1 MARQVSRSSATS
13 TIVDHGNSTG
23 ESFILRGLR
32 FASSVIG
39 PSLIGDRIG
48 LVDRLDKIQQRSITS
63 ACEFINDANRLVL
76 RLEPDDE
83 QGLQEA
89 LRSYVTGSTFI
100 TSALFGHRTA
110 PKTLPVNFFGHWA
123 RVQSYDEEQ
132 ATVPWFVVA
141 VALAWCRFVGEMWTS
156 HPDNLHLANETRST
170 LRELGVHTNNE
181 SLVRILE
188 TVSDDELRLSIDHLL
203 NGKDTRN
210 ALDRSIQ
217 TTLTLVKQQ
226 VEPMLPIVAQS
237 EIQAIGRSFVHTME
251 TMSTQSA
258 ETSNKLDEFVGIE
271 LIGPFRLM
279 ARMSLGPDQRT
290 EETHVAALEQLH
302 HRIMQDM
309 KSSVD
314 ASRAARET
322 NKLVTRHREDVWG
335 GNVNMHPAVVDRMEV
350 PSNDGASTYHPSTL
364 GGSLKADRDLDFGD
378 YEENELEEDE
388 EVEEEEDEEEE
399 EEASNMEEEEGDR
412 DKDQAIDRA
421 IQERQRMNITER
433 MFGLVPVSGE
443 QAPLVFDE
451 DSTSTYAP
459 SSLGGL
465 SKPWSRG
472 APSIASDHPSLFG
485 PVTDAIAITDRSR
498 DSGPVMIPAQRT
510 LTLMDEKES
519 EYAPSVLSGFS
530 MAQRTRSAVGRLGRA
545 PSVRS
550 HVLPHAPPLLLSDE
564 ERMEDPMDS
573 AILQLS
579 AEATERWATNASAST
594 TEDEMIIREGSTV
607 ASLMNDNETL
617 SHQMSSHRAGEEG
630 LVLQLTQAHS
640 ELGHVTAA
648 LVAKNRD
655 IARLNETIETEREK
669 HDRDVEQL
677 QRDLE
682 SQSKVAK
689 ELQLQLNT
697 LHARAAETTQYV
709 DTIQRESVEA
719 MEHLNQELNA
729 KSQDCQTMRRE
740 ARDLSEAVDRTR
752 TELDSVIHEL
762 NSTRQQNQAAVAER
776 DRLQAIVM
784 QMTEEQFR
792 RDSTITEMGATVGQ
806 LMENKQALES
816 QVKVSNEEKNQLE
829 ARLEELQQTKDTEME
844 RARSTLEELSRRNND
859 LEDSLRNTMSQAAA
873 LERTVTVDRE
883 GQQVQA
889 QEKDRE
895 LLRTEEARQ
904 QLETALGEAR
914 IEANE
919 TQRVYEQ
926 LQSAILE
933 LRRVVGLIDENAQAT
948 LSMLP
953 DQIKQV
959 TTTVKQQSC
968 HRDEAIGAIRRLADR
983 LSVENGDT
991 TLISEVV
998 GQVISKID
1006 DQFREVTE
1014 THRGLVALVNRP
1026 GATSEESSITS
1037 TSLSQLI
1044 PLAQARVSEVE
1055 ERAEDMTRAL
1065 LEVAR
1070 ITGTRGEADVSSQEV
1085 IDRVTRMNDE
1095 KMAMQ
1100 RGLQGMAE
1108 VTVATPP
1115 LELIRLAQAKF
1126 RALST
1131 LEKSYS
1137 EEVLSLRRRSDLL
1150 QESLDKAQLDYER
1163 EKASKQREIHEL
1175 RGELNRLETQQLEK
1189 LREATRDHEERQ
1201 NLDKCRA
1208 LLENATRDLNSITLQ
1223 KRVVEQKLAQREVEW
1238 QRQLTEVNTAS
1249 ALVEEQIK
1257 ALKQRIRELEQAS
1270 RDRDVTEVTA
1280 RTESEAR
1287 ETALRQEVIQC
1298 QERLESMQQRLDQTT
1313 VEYNRF
1319 QEEVERER
1327 AQWQE
1332 QVETFNRQLAEA
1344 APGEAITLRLERDQL
1359 KRELLDL
1366 NARLNHVEQTRT
1378 ERDRLEA
1385 VNEQLKVRLEECE
1398 RHRSFQDDLVSELKH
1413 QVATLEQRIHEAD
1426 RITAIVHPPLT
1437 EPEFQED
1444 EIPGLPSSSPE
1455 WQPGQSELD
1464 QKLENLGEQI
1474 AKRELELLVLDDKV
1488 EQYKSQLADI
1498 LDQIE
1503 NAEVTLAKLRDTIE
1517 FIHPQ
1522 DVPPSLSDDV
1532 SIASETPPASP
1543 VSHFPIVNLSEW
1555 KERFP
1560 SVKPS
1565 YHGAKRWVLA
1575 LGELEKNNKTC
1586 DLILLDNLLDPRKR
1600 FVYQEDLEYILRETL
1615 AFAVHWGGASLE
1627 RQRQRNKALRGLDN
1641 LQRIA
1646 LQAKG
1651 HRTDDAFRLA
1661 IVCELILF
1669 NGHGIAYEG
1678 AVLQRYCELVLELA
1692 MAVTFCWRSS
1702 DAQQRQR
1709 LILSERDLPVNDST
1723 AIVVRFAESIFQ
1735 TFDRTVL
1742 VRTLL
1747 RTLVQARQGK
1757 VIDVPVV
1764 VSSPRVWN
1772 PRESLWCEFEDEVP
1786 ISAPTFWV
1794 EEQLDR
1800 AAMLVPGLV
1809 HVMRDQTIVLMEENL
1824 TYVQLARLD
1833 NDHGGREDCILLV
1846 GQRDSWVVVDPLSVE
1861 DEDVPQT
1868 KGMQLIGVI
1877 RAPQGV
1883 TCHIDRG
1890 FALMTWIREVF
1901 VHGMPLQ
1908 GVIFQGQ
1915 SDKIRCTLEHYFKC
1929 MFH

>member
-1 MARQVSRSSATS
+1 MARQASRSSASS
-13 TIVDHGNSTG
+13 TIVDHSNSTLR

-32 FASSVIG
+32 FASTVIG
-39 PSLIGDRIG
+39 PSLVEGRIG
-48 LVDRLDKIQQRSITS
+48 LVDRVNEIQERSITS

-76 RLEPDDE
+76 RLESGDE
-83 QGLQEA
+83 EGLQEA
-89 LRSYVTGSTFI
+89 FRSYVRGSTFI
-100 TSALFGHRTA
+100 TSALFGHRTD
-110 PKTLPVNFFGHWA
+110 PVTLPVNFFGHWA
-123 RVQSYDEEQ
+123 HVQSYDEGP
-132 ATVPWFVVA
+132 ATVPWFIVA

-156 HPDNLHLANETRST
+156 HSENPHLANETRCT

-181 SLVRILE
+181 SLVRMLE
-188 TVSDDELRLSIDHLL
+188 NVSDDELRLSIDHLL
-203 NGKDTRN
+203 NGEDTRN

-226 VEPMLPIVAQS
+226 VEPMLQIDAGS

-251 TMSTQSA
+251 TVTTQSA
-258 ETSNKLDEFVGIE
+258 GTSNEFGEYVGLE

-279 ARMSLGPDQRT
+279 ARMSLRPDLGT

-302 HRIMQDM
+302 HRIMQEM
-309 KSSVD
+309 KRSVD
-314 ASRAARET
+314 ASRAAGET
-322 NKLVTRHREDVWG
+322 NKLVARHREYVWG
-335 GNVNMHPAVVDRMEV
+335 GNVNMHPAVVDRVEV

-364 GGSLKADRDLDFGD
+364 GGSLNADRDLDFGD
-378 YEENELEEDE
+378 YEENEQ
-388 EVEEEEDEEEE
+388 EEEEEEEEE
-399 EEASNMEEEEGDR
+399 EEASKMEEEESDR
-412 DKDQAIDRA
+412 DNDQAIDRA

-433 MFGLVPVSGE
+433 VFGLLPVSGE
-443 QAPLVFDE
+443 QTPLAFDE

-472 APSIASDHPSLFG
+472 APSIASDRSLLV
-485 PVTDAIAITDRSR
+485 PVADAITERSR
-498 DSGPVMIPAQRT
+498 DTGPVMIPAERT
-510 LTLMDEKES
+510 LNLMDEKES

-530 MAQRTRSAVGRLGRA
+530 MAQRTRSAVGRLDRA

-550 HVLPHAPPLLLSDE
+550 DVLPDAPLLPLSGE

-573 AILQLS
+573 VILQLS
-579 AEATERWATNASAST
+579 AEMTEQWAANASAST

-617 SHQMSSHRAGEEG
+617 SQQMSSHRAGEED
-630 LVLQLTQAHS
+630 LVLKLTQAHS
-640 ELGHVTAA
+640 ELGQASAA

-669 HDRDVEQL
+669 HDHDVEQL

-689 ELQLQLNT
+689 ELKLQLNA
-697 LHARAAETTQYV
+697 LYARAAETTQYV
-709 DTIQRESVEA
+709 DTIQRESAEA
-719 MEHLNQELNA
+719 MKHLNQELNA
-729 KSQDCQTMRRE
+729 KSQDCQTMRQE
-740 ARDLSEAVDRTR
+740 ARELTEAVDRTR
-752 TELDSVIHEL
+752 TELDSVVHEL
-762 NSTRQQNQAAVAER
+762 HATRQQNQAAVAER
-776 DRLQAIVM
+776 DRLQARVM
-784 QMTEEQFR
+784 QMTEEESS
-792 RDSTITEMGATVGQ
+792 RDATITEMGATVGQ
-806 LMENKQALES
+806 LVENKQALEL
-816 QVKVSNEEKNQLE
+816 QVKVSNEEKNRLQ
-829 ARLEELQQTKDTEME
+829 ARLEELQQTREMEME

-859 LEDSLRNTMSQAAA
+859 LEDSLRNTLSRTAA
-873 LERTVTVDRE
+873 LERTVAADRE

-895 LLRTEEARQ
+895 LLRAEEARQ
-904 QLETALGEAR
+904 QLETALEEAR

-926 LQSAILE
+926 LQSTILE
-933 LRRVVGLIDENAQAT
+933 LRQVVGLTDENAPAT
-948 LSMLP
+948 SSMLS

-959 TTTVKQQSC
+959 STTVKQQRGQ
-968 HRDEAIGAIRRLADR
+968 RDEAIGAIRRLADR

-998 GQVISKID
+998 RQVISKID

-1026 GATSEESSITS
+1026 GATSEESSVAS
-1037 TSLSQLI
+1037 TSLSQLVR
-1044 PLAQARVSEVE
+1044 LAQARVSEVE
-1055 ERAEDMTRAL
+1055 ERAEDATRAL

-1070 ITGTRGEADVSSQEV
+1070 ITGTREEAEVSTQEV
-1085 IDRVTRMNDE
+1085 IDRVTRTTDE

-1100 RGLQGMAE
+1100 RGLQEIAE
-1108 VTVATPP
+1108 VTVVTPP

-1126 RALST
+1126 RALSK
-1131 LEKSYS
+1131 LEKAYS

-1163 EKASKQREIHEL
+1163 EKASRQREIRHL
-1175 RGELNRLETQQLEK
+1175 REQLNQLETQQLER

-1201 NLDKCRA
+1201 DLDKCRA
-1208 LLENATRDLNSITLQ
+1208 LLENATRDLNSITAQ
-1223 KRVVEQKLAQREVEW
+1223 KRLVEQKLAQSEVEW
-1238 QRQLTEVNTAS
+1238 ERQLTEVNAAS

-1298 QERLESMQQRLDQTT
+1298 QERLELMQQRLDRTT
-1313 VEYNRF
+1313 VEYSRF

-1344 APGEAITLRLERDQL
+1344 APGEAVKLRLERDQL

-1366 NARLNHVEQTRT
+1366 NARLNHLEQTRT

-1385 VNEQLKVRLEECE
+1385 VNEQLRLRLEECE
-1398 RHRSFQDDLVSELKH
+1398 RHRSFQDDLVLELKH
-1413 QVATLEQRIHEAD
+1413 QVATLEQRIREAD
-1426 RITAIVHPPLT
+1426 RVAAIVHPHLT

-1455 WQPGQSELD
+1455 WQPGKSELD
-1464 QKLENLGEQI
+1464 QKLQHLGEQI
-1474 AKRELELLVLDDKV
+1474 ANRELEVLVLDDKV
-1488 EQYKSQLADI
+1488 EQYRSQLADI

-1503 NAEVTLAKLRDTIE
+1503 NAEVTLAELRDKIE
-1517 FIHPQ
+1517 FIYPQ
-1522 DVPPSLSDDV
+1522 DLPPSLGDDV
-1532 SIASETPPASP
+1532 SIDSGTPPVSP
-1543 VSHFPIVNLSEW
+1543 VSRFPIVNLAEW

-1565 YHGAKRWVLA
+1565 YLGAKRWVLA
-1575 LGELEKNNKTC
+1575 LGELERNNKTC
-1586 DLILLDNLLDPRKR
+1586 NLSLLDNLIDPRKR
-1600 FVYQEDLEYILRETL
+1600 FVYEEDLKLILRETL
-1615 AFAVHWGGASLE
+1615 AFVVHWGGANLE
-1627 RQRQRNKALRGLDN
+1627 RRRQRNKALRGLDN

-1646 LQAKG
+1646 LQAKRHG
-1651 HRTDDAFRLA
+1651 NDDAFRLA
-1661 IVCELILF
+1661 IVCELVLLD
-1669 NGHGIAYEG
+1669 GHDIAYEG

-1692 MAVTFCWRSS
+1692 MAVTFRWRSS

-1709 LILSERDLPVNDST
+1709 LIFTERDLPVNDST
-1723 AIVVRFAESIFQ
+1723 AIVVRFADSVFQ
-1735 TFDRTVL
+1735 TFDRTML
-1742 VRTLL
+1742 IQTLL
-1747 RTLVQARQGK
+1747 PTLVHARQGIP
-1757 VIDVPVV
+1757 IDVPVV
-1764 VSSPRVWN
+1764 ASSPRAWV

-1794 EEQLDR
+1794 EEQLDK

-1809 HVMRDQTIVLMEENL
+1809 HVLRDQTIDRMEENR

-1833 NDHGGREDCILLV
+1833 HNHGGREDCILLV
-1846 GQRDSWVVVDPLSVE
+1846 GQRDSWVVVDPLSTE
-1861 DEDVPQT
+1861 EEDVPQS
-1868 KGMQLIGVI
+1868 KGLLLIGVI

-1901 VHGMPLQ
+1901 VHGMSLQ
-1908 GVIFQGQ
+1908 GVTFQGE
-1915 SDKIRCTLEHYFKC
+1915 SDKIRCTLEHHFKC
-1929 MFH
+1929 IFH

>member
-1 MARQVSRSSATS
+1 MARQVSRSSASS

-32 FASSVIG
+32 FASTVIG
-39 PSLIGDRIG
+39 PSLTRDRIG
-48 LVDRLDKIQQRSITS
+48 LVDRLDEIKERSITS
-63 ACEFINDANRLVL
+63 ACEFINDANHLVL

-83 QGLQEA
+83 KGLQDVF
-89 LRSYVTGSTFI
+89 RSYVRGSTFI
-100 TSALFGHRTA
+100 TSALFGHRTD
-110 PKTLPVNFFGHWA
+110 PVTLPVNFFGHWA

-132 ATVPWFVVA
+132 ATVPWLIVA

-156 HPDNLHLANETRST
+156 HPDNPHLANETRCT
-170 LRELGVHTNNE
+170 LRELGVHTSNE

-203 NGKDTRN
+203 NGKDSRN

-226 VEPMLPIVAQS
+226 VEPMLQIGAGS
-237 EIQAIGRSFVHTME
+237 EIQAIVRSFIHTME
-251 TMSTQSA
+251 TIQTQGA
-258 ETSNKLDEFVGIE
+258 GPSNALDEFVGIE

-279 ARMSLGPDQRT
+279 ARMSLAPDQRT
-290 EETHVAALEQLH
+290 EKIHVAALEQLH
-302 HRIMQDM
+302 QRIIQDM
-309 KSSVD
+309 KRSVD
-314 ASRAARET
+314 ASRAAGET
-322 NKLVTRHREDVWG
+322 NKLVARHREYVWG
-335 GNVNMHPAVVDRMEV
+335 GNVNMYPAVVDRMEV
-350 PSNDGASTYHPSTL
+350 PSNDGISTYHPSTL
-364 GGSLKADRDLDFGD
+364 GGSLNADRNLDFGD
-378 YEENELEEDE
+378 YEQNELEEDE
-388 EVEEEEDEEEE
+388 EVEEEEE
-399 EEASNMEEEEGDR
+399 EEASKMEEEEGHR
-412 DKDQAIDRA
+412 DNDQAIDRA
-421 IQERQRMNITER
+421 IQERQRMNINER
-433 MFGLVPVSGE
+433 VFGLVPVSAE
-443 QAPLVFDE
+443 QAPLAFDE

-459 SSLGGL
+459 SSLGGF

-472 APSIASDHPSLFG
+472 APSIASDRSLLV
-485 PVTDAIAITDRSR
+485 PVRDAITDCSR
-498 DSGPVMIPAQRT
+498 DAGPVMVPAERT
-510 LTLMDEKES
+510 LNLMDEKES

-530 MAQRTRSAVGRLGRA
+530 MAQRTRSAVGRLDRA

-550 HVLPHAPPLLLSDE
+550 DVLPHASPLLQSDE

-579 AEATERWATNASAST
+579 AEMTERWATNASAST

-617 SHQMSSHRAGEEG
+617 SHQMSAHRAGEENI
-630 LVLQLTQAHS
+630 VLQLTQAHS
-640 ELGHVTAA
+640 ELGHATAA

-669 HDRDVEQL
+669 HERNVDQL

-682 SQSKVAK
+682 SQSKVAN
-689 ELQLQLNT
+689 ELKLQLNA
-697 LHARAAETTQYV
+697 LHARAAETTLYA
-709 DTIQRESVEA
+709 DTIQRESTEA
-719 MEHLNQELNA
+719 IQHLNQELNA

-740 ARDLSEAVDRTR
+740 TRDLSEAVDRTR

-762 NSTRQQNQAAVAER
+762 HATRQQNQAAVAER
-776 DRLQAIVM
+776 DRLQARVM
-784 QMTEEQFR
+784 QMTEEETR
-792 RDSTITEMGATVGQ
+792 RDAMITEMGATVGQ
-806 LMENKQALES
+806 LLENKQALEL
-816 QVKVSNEEKNQLE
+816 QVKAFNEEKNRLE
-829 ARLEELQQTKDTEME
+829 ARLEELRQTHEMEME
-844 RARSTLEELSRRNND
+844 RAKSTLEELSRRNND

-873 LERTVTVDRE
+873 LERTVTADRE
-883 GQQVQA
+883 GQQVQT

-895 LLRTEEARQ
+895 LLRAEEARQ

-919 TQRVYEQ
+919 TQRIYEQ

-933 LRRVVGLIDENAQAT
+933 LRQVVGLMDENAQAT
-948 LSMLP
+948 SSMLP

-959 TTTVKQQSC
+959 TTTVKQQRDQ
-968 HRDEAIGAIRRLADR
+968 RDEAIGAIRRLADR
-983 LSVENGDT
+983 LSVENEDT

-1026 GATSEESSITS
+1026 GATNGESSIAS
-1037 TSLSQLI
+1037 TSLSQLV

-1055 ERAEDMTRAL
+1055 ERAEGVTRAL

-1070 ITGTRGEADVSSQEV
+1070 ITGTREETDVASQKV
-1085 IDRVTRMNDE
+1085 IDRVTRMNEE

-1100 RGLQGMAE
+1100 RGLQEIAE

-1131 LEKSYS
+1131 LEKGYS

-1163 EKASKQREIHEL
+1163 EKASGQREIHEL
-1175 RGELNRLETQQLEK
+1175 RGKLNRLETQQLEK

-1201 NLDKCRA
+1201 NLDKCRV
-1208 LLENATRDLNSITLQ
+1208 LLDNATRDLNSITVQ
-1223 KRVVEQKLAQREVEW
+1223 KRLVEQKLAQSEVEW
-1238 QRQLTEVNTAS
+1238 ERQLNEVNTAS
-1249 ALVEEQIK
+1249 ALVEGQIE

-1270 RDRDVTEVTA
+1270 SDRDVTEVTA

-1287 ETALRQEVIQC
+1287 ETALRQDVIQC
-1298 QERLESMQQRLDQTT
+1298 QKRLESMQQRLDQTT

-1344 APGEAITLRLERDQL
+1344 APGEAVRLRLERDQL

-1366 NARLNHVEQTRT
+1366 NARLNHLEQTRT
-1378 ERDRLEA
+1378 EWDRLEA
-1385 VNEQLKVRLEECE
+1385 VNEQLKVRLDECE
-1398 RHRSFQDDLVSELKH
+1398 RYRSFQDDLLSELKH
-1413 QVATLEQRIHEAD
+1413 QVATLEQRILEAD
-1426 RITAIVHPPLT
+1426 RITAIVHPHLT

-1455 WQPGQSELD
+1455 WQPGKSELD
-1464 QKLENLGEQI
+1464 QKLANLGEQI
-1474 AKRELELLVLDDKV
+1474 ANRELELLVLDDKV
-1488 EQYKSQLADI
+1488 EKYQSQLADI

-1503 NAEVTLAKLRDTIE
+1503 NAEVTLAQLRDTIE
-1517 FIHPQ
+1517 FTYPQ
-1522 DVPPSLSDDV
+1522 DVPPPLSDNV
-1532 SIASETPPASP
+1532 SIDSETPPASP
-1543 VSHFPIVNLSEW
+1543 VSHFPIVSLSEW
-1555 KERFP
+1555 KERFL

-1565 YHGAKRWVLA
+1565 YHVAKRWVLA
-1575 LGELEKNNKTC
+1575 LGELEMNNKTC
-1586 DLILLDNLLDPRKR
+1586 DLSLLDNLLDPRKR
-1600 FVYQEDLEYILRETL
+1600 FVYQEDLEYIMRETL

-1627 RQRQRNKALRGLDN
+1627 RQRQRNRALRGLDN

-1651 HRTDDAFRLA
+1651 HRTGDAFRLA

-1692 MAVTFCWRSS
+1692 MAVKFCWRSS

-1709 LILSERDLPVNDST
+1709 LILAERYLPVNDST
-1723 AIVVRFAESIFQ
+1723 AIVVRFTESVFQ
-1735 TFDRTVL
+1735 TFDRTL
-1742 VRTLL
+1742 LIQTLL

-1757 VIDVPVV
+1757 TINVPVV
-1764 VSSPRVWN
+1764 ISSPRVWI
-1772 PRESLWCEFEDEVP
+1772 PRESLWYEFEDEVP

-1794 EEQLDR
+1794 EEQLNR

-1809 HVMRDQTIVLMEENL
+1809 HVLRDQTIVRMQENF

-1833 NDHGGREDCILLV
+1833 NNHDGRENCILLV

-1861 DEDVPQT
+1861 GEDVPRT
-1868 KGMQLIGVI
+1868 KGMLLIGVI

-1908 GVIFQGQ
+1908 GVTFQGN

-1929 MFH
+1929 MFQ

>member
-1 MARQVSRSSATS
+1 MARQVSRSSASS

-32 FASSVIG
+32 FASTVIG
-39 PSLIGDRIG
+39 PSLTRDRIG
-48 LVDRLDKIQQRSITS
+48 LVDRLDEIKERSITG
-63 ACEFINDANRLVL
+63 ACEFINDANHLVL

-83 QGLQEA
+83 KGLQEA
-89 LRSYVTGSTFI
+89 FRSYVRGSTFI
-100 TSALFGHRTA
+100 TSALFGHRTD
-110 PKTLPVNFFGHWA
+110 PVTLPVNFFGHWA
-123 RVQSYDEEQ
+123 HVQSYDEEQ
-132 ATVPWFVVA
+132 ATVPWFIVA
-141 VALAWCRFVGEMWTS
+141 IALAWCRFVGEMWTS
-156 HPDNLHLANETRST
+156 HPDNLHLANETRCT
-170 LRELGVHTNNE
+170 LRELGVHTSNE

-226 VEPMLPIVAQS
+226 VEPMLPIGAGS
-237 EIQAIGRSFVHTME
+237 EIQAIVRSFIHTME
-251 TMSTQSA
+251 TIQTQG
-258 ETSNKLDEFVGIE
+258 TGPSNALDEFVGIE

-279 ARMSLGPDQRT
+279 ARMSLAPDQRT
-290 EETHVAALEQLH
+290 EKTHVAALEQLH
-302 HRIMQDM
+302 QRIIQDM
-309 KSSVD
+309 KRSVD
-314 ASRAARET
+314 ASRAAGET
-322 NKLVTRHREDVWG
+322 NKLVARHREYVWG
-335 GNVNMHPAVVDRMEV
+335 GNVNMYPAVVDRMEV
-350 PSNDGASTYHPSTL
+350 PSNDVISTYHPSTL
-364 GGSLKADRDLDFGD
+364 GGSLNADRNLDFGD
-378 YEENELEEDE
+378 YEQNEL
-388 EVEEEEDEEEE
+388 EEEEDEEEE
-399 EEASNMEEEEGDR
+399 EEEEKASKMEEEEGHR
-412 DKDQAIDRA
+412 DNDQAIDRA
-421 IQERQRMNITER
+421 IQERQRMNINER
-433 MFGLVPVSGE
+433 VFGLVPVSAE
-443 QAPLVFDE
+443 QAPLAFDE

-459 SSLGGL
+459 SSLGGF

-472 APSIASDHPSLFG
+472 APSIASDRSLLV
-485 PVTDAIAITDRSR
+485 PVTDAITDRSR
-498 DSGPVMIPAQRT
+498 DAGPVMVPAERT
-510 LTLMDEKES
+510 LNLMDEKES

-530 MAQRTRSAVGRLGRA
+530 MAQRTRSVVGRLDHA

-550 HVLPHAPPLLLSDE
+550 DVLPHAAPLLQSDE

-579 AEATERWATNASAST
+579 AEMTERWATNASAST

-617 SHQMSSHRAGEEG
+617 SHQMSAHRAGEENI
-630 LVLQLTQAHS
+630 VLQLTQAHS
-640 ELGHVTAA
+640 ELGHATAA

-669 HDRDVEQL
+669 HERNVDQL

-682 SQSKVAK
+682 SQSKVAN
-689 ELQLQLNT
+689 ELTLQLNA
-697 LHARAAETTQYV
+697 LHARAAETTLYV
-709 DTIQRESVEA
+709 DAIQSESAEA
-719 MEHLNQELNA
+719 IQHLNQELNA

-762 NSTRQQNQAAVAER
+762 HATRQQNQAAVAER
-776 DRLQAIVM
+776 DRLQARVM
-784 QMTEEQFR
+784 QMTEEETR
-792 RDSTITEMGATVGQ
+792 RDAMITEMGATVGQ
-806 LMENKQALES
+806 LLENKQALEL
-816 QVKVSNEEKNQLE
+816 QVKAFNEEKNRLE
-829 ARLEELQQTKDTEME
+829 ARLEELRQTHEMEME
-844 RARSTLEELSRRNND
+844 RAKSTLEELSRRNND

-873 LERTVTVDRE
+873 LERTVTADRE
-883 GQQVQA
+883 GQQVQT

-895 LLRTEEARQ
+895 LLRAEEARQ

-914 IEANE
+914 IEAND
-919 TQRVYEQ
+919 TQRIYEQ
-926 LQSAILE
+926 LQSAILK
-933 LRRVVGLIDENAQAT
+933 LRQVVGLMDENAQAT
-948 LSMLP
+948 SSMLP

-959 TTTVKQQSC
+959 TTTVKQQRDQ
-968 HRDEAIGAIRRLADR
+968 RDEAIGAIRRLADR
-983 LSVENGDT
+983 LSVENEDT

-1026 GATSEESSITS
+1026 GATNGESSIAS
-1037 TSLSQLI
+1037 TSLSQLV

-1055 ERAEDMTRAL
+1055 ERAEGVTRAL

-1070 ITGTRGEADVSSQEV
+1070 ITGTREETDVASQKV
-1085 IDRVTRMNDE
+1085 IDRVTRMNEE

-1100 RGLQGMAE
+1100 RGLQEIAE

-1131 LEKSYS
+1131 LEKGYS

-1163 EKASKQREIHEL
+1163 EKASGQREIHEL
-1175 RGELNRLETQQLEK
+1175 RGKLDRLETQQLEK

-1208 LLENATRDLNSITLQ
+1208 LLDNATRDLNSITVQ
-1223 KRVVEQKLAQREVEW
+1223 KRLVEQKLAQSEVEW
-1238 QRQLTEVNTAS
+1238 ERQLTEVNTAS
-1249 ALVEEQIK
+1249 ALMEGQIE

-1287 ETALRQEVIQC
+1287 QTALRQEVIQC
-1298 QERLESMQQRLDQTT
+1298 RERLESMQQRLGQTT

-1344 APGEAITLRLERDQL
+1344 APGEAVRLRLERDQL

-1366 NARLNHVEQTRT
+1366 NARLNHLEQTRT

-1385 VNEQLKVRLEECE
+1385 VNEQLKIRLDECE
-1398 RHRSFQDDLVSELKH
+1398 RYRSFQDDLVSELKH
-1413 QVATLEQRIHEAD
+1413 QVATLEQRILEAD
-1426 RITAIVHPPLT
+1426 RITAIVHPHLT

-1455 WQPGQSELD
+1455 WQPGKSELD

-1474 AKRELELLVLDDKV
+1474 ANRELELLVLDDKV
-1488 EQYKSQLADI
+1488 EEYKSQLADI

-1503 NAEVTLAKLRDTIE
+1503 NAEVTLAQLRDTIE
-1517 FIHPQ
+1517 FTYPQ
-1522 DVPPSLSDDV
+1522 DVPPPLSDDV
-1532 SIASETPPASP
+1532 SIDSETPPASP
-1543 VSHFPIVNLSEW
+1543 VSHFPIVSLSEW
-1555 KERFP
+1555 KERFL

-1565 YHGAKRWVLA
+1565 YHVAKRWVLA
-1575 LGELEKNNKTC
+1575 LGELEMNNKTC
-1586 DLILLDNLLDPRKR
+1586 DLMLLDNLLDPRKR
-1600 FVYQEDLEYILRETL
+1600 FVYQEDLEYIMRETL

-1627 RQRQRNKALRGLDN
+1627 RQRQRNRALRGLDN

-1651 HRTDDAFRLA
+1651 HRTGDAFRLA

-1692 MAVTFCWRSS
+1692 MAVKFCWRSS

-1709 LILSERDLPVNDST
+1709 LILAERDLPVNDST
-1723 AIVVRFAESIFQ
+1723 AIVVRFAESVFQ
-1735 TFDRTVL
+1735 TFDRTL
-1742 VRTLL
+1742 LIQTLL

-1757 VIDVPVV
+1757 AINVPVAI
-1764 VSSPRVWN
+1764 SRPRVWI
-1772 PRESLWCEFEDEVP
+1772 PRESLWYEFEDEVP

-1794 EEQLDR
+1794 EEQLNR

-1809 HVMRDQTIVLMEENL
+1809 HVARDQTIVRMQENF

-1833 NDHGGREDCILLV
+1833 NNHDGREDCILLV

-1861 DEDVPQT
+1861 EEDVPQT
-1868 KGMQLIGVI
+1868 TGMLLIGVI

-1908 GVIFQGQ
+1908 GVTFQGN

-1929 MFH
+1929 MFQ